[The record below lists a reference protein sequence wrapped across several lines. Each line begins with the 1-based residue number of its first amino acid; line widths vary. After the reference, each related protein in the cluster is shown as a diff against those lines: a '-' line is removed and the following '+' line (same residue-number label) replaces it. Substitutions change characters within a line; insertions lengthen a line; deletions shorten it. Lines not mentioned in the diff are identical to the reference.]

1 MAETKPFFQRIA
13 RRAPVLAYALA
24 AAWFLWVCAQFY
36 LPGKGFTYLIMFG
49 DRDAARFLPE
59 LKALNHY
66 EIPGSMGYDAAYY
79 AQIAMHPRLSDPVL
93 REAIDSLPYRA
104 RRILFCWTAHVL
116 AFGDPARALHLYAV
130 QNIACWLLL
139 AVLLLRWFPATG
151 WGNFFRWAGVLFSF
165 GLCFS
170 VRGAL
175 VDGPSLLLI
184 AGGVALAEM
193 GRPWWSAALL
203 GISGLGKETNVLA
216 GAALAPTDSDRRT
229 WLRVLARGALVV
241 LPLAAWL
248 ALLQHW
254 LGDALDEGYR
264 NFAPPFVAY
273 VGKWREIL
281 AGFGASGDPWTG
293 RGGVILVVAL
303 TTQFLFF
310 ALRPRWRETW
320 WRVGAAYAV
329 LMAVIGEAVWEGYP
343 GAASRVLLPMALAF
357 NVLVPRGV
365 RWWPVLLLGNLTFL
379 LTPDALQPPPREAY
393 GIEGPRA
400 LRIAGDSGAA
410 VRIAFDDQ
418 WYGPERSGREFWRWS
433 RGSAGLVVHNPHAF
447 PLLANIS
454 FGLRAQGEREIAV
467 RAGGREVWRGRLKER
482 DTKKVTL
489 ANVRLDP
496 GETLW
501 KFETDSPGALPENGD
516 PRALAFSL
524 RDLEVTLSDPA
535 RDGRK

>member
-1 MAETKPFFQRIA
+1 MAETKSFFQRIA
-13 RRAPVLAYALA
+13 HRAPALAYALA
-24 AAWFLWVCAQFY
+24 ATWFLWVCAQFY

-59 LKALNHY
+59 LKAINHY

-79 AQIAMHPRLSDPVL
+79 AQLAMHPQLRDPVL
-93 REAIDSLPYRA
+93 RTAIDSLPYRA
-104 RRILFCWTAHVL
+104 RRILFCWTANAL
-116 AFGDPARALHLYAV
+116 ALGDPARALQIYAV

-139 AVLLLRWFPATG
+139 AALLLRWFPPTQ

-184 AGGVALAEM
+184 AAGVALAEM
-193 GRPWWSAALL
+193 GRSWWSAAVL
-203 GISGLGKETNVLA
+203 GISGLGKETNILA
-216 GAALAPTDSDRRT
+216 GTVFAPAEPSRPAWLAAI
-229 WLRVLARGALVV
+229 ARGALVV

-248 ALLQHW
+248 ALLQSW
-254 LGDALDEGYR
+254 LGSALDEGYR

-281 AGFGASGDPWTG
+281 AGFRTSNDVWAE
-293 RGGVILVVAL
+293 RGSVILVVAL

-320 WRVGAAYAV
+320 WRVGAIYAV

-357 NVLVPRGV
+357 NILVPRGA

-379 LTPDALQPPPREAY
+379 LTPDALQPPEKGSY
-393 GIEGPRA
+393 ELSGPHA
-400 LRIAGDSGAA
+400 LRVAEQGGHTVS
-410 VRIAFDDQ
+410 VSFDDN
-418 WYGPERSGREFWRWS
+418 WFGGERSRWEYWRWS
-433 RGSAGLVVHNPHAF
+433 RGSAELTIDNPHAF
-447 PLLANIS
+447 PILAKIS
-454 FGLRAQGEREIAV
+454 FTLSGQGDRAVSIRAHDREI
-467 RAGGREVWRGRLKER
+467 WRGDVHSHEPKPL
-482 DTKKVTL
+482 TFPS
-489 ANVRLDP
+489 VRLEP
-496 GETLW
+496 GENRW
-501 KFETDSPGALPENGD
+501 RFETDQPAQHPANND
-516 PRALAFSL
+516 PRELALNL
-524 RDLEVTLSDPA
+524 RNLEIELTA
-535 RDGRK
+535 RGN